1 MVEFFSVKN
10 NDNERTSYHN
20 IILYENVL
28 RCEVVVLPDDMKN
41 DA

>member
-1 MVEFFSVKN
+1 MITKEPAN
-10 NDNERTSYHN
+10 HN
-20 IILYENVL
+20 IILYENMW